1 MGHFRTA
8 AITGALLLA
17 GLTPVIAQTES
28 CTVPARQIL
37 ENPSFETGSLAPW
50 EAVNTCASCGGM
62 PEIVED
68 KENAHDGSWVFRQ
81 AFYDNIVWHA
91 SQPVAIESPGEPH
104 NISLW
109 YRYDALPGITVD
121 YCGIRVRYGTT
132 PLQNIGSSFTDP
144 DAGWTQLSATW
155 IPTATE
161 YTFYVAYGCNYTT
174 LYLDDIQLWAPERET
189 TCSTSTTTSTST
201 TVTSSSTST
210 PTTPPTTSSSTTT
223 SVTSS
228 TSTTTSS
235 TTSIT
240 SSSIT
245 TSSTTFSTTSS
256 SSISTTSTFTTTTKP
271 TCNPQHT
278 ETVTRTKTV
287 TVTAC
292 PTSLPRYFECLA
304 GGIHHH

>member
-81 AFYDNIVWHA
+81 SFYDNIVWHA

-121 YCGIRVRYGTT
+121 DCGIRYYGDFFVDVHAANAADHIFVYNH
-132 PLQNIGSSFTDP
+132 LVHVFHKYHHFLHNLDHKLIHNHFINDF
-144 DAGWTQLSATW
+144 LHYF
-155 IPTATE
+155 ILLHL
-161 YTFYVAYGCNYTT
+161 YYVHFHN
-174 LYLDDIQLWAPERET
+174 
-189 TCSTSTTTSTST
+189 
-201 TVTSSSTST
+201 
-210 PTTPPTTSSSTTT
+210 
-223 SVTSS
+223 
-228 TSTTTSS
+228 
-235 TTSIT
+235 
-240 SSSIT
+240 
-245 TSSTTFSTTSS
+245 
-256 SSISTTSTFTTTTKP
+256 
-271 TCNPQHT
+271 
-278 ETVTRTKTV
+278 
-287 TVTAC
+287 
-292 PTSLPRYFECLA
+292 
-304 GGIHHH
+304 HHKANM